1 MCQHAGLIAVQ
12 VYRTE
17 MQDSHTRGLGTELW
31 WLDGL
36 YASSELSV
44 RVARRVAKLVL
55 RVFLKSN

>member
-1 MCQHAGLIAVQ
+1 
-12 VYRTE
+12 

-44 RVARRVAKLVL
+44 RVARRLAKLVL